1 MAKEEMAKAPA
12 QAAEQVAEKGLLDQ
26 IVEDGRVGT
35 DVATRERGKNLV
47 KEFINQVL
55 EGEVTVSKDVEA
67 MINARV
73 AQIDHLLSIQLN
85 EVLHHP
91 QFQKLESSWRGLKYL
106 ISQSETS
113 VMLKIRILN
122 VTKKELLRDLQ
133 RASEFDQSALFKK
146 VYEEEFG
153 IFGGEPFGALIGDY
167 EFSKSPED
175 LELLEKVAQVAGA
188 AHAPFLSAASPQL
201 LNMESFTQLD
211 QPRDVARIFDTTEYA
226 KWKSFRQSDDSRYV
240 GLCVPHVLMRLPYG
254 RDTVP
259 VDAFTYE
266 EGVDGTDHTK
276 YLWGN
281 AAYAMATRLTNA
293 FALYGWCAA
302 IRGVEG
308 GGLVEGLP
316 AHTFRTDEGD
326 VALKCPTEI
335 AITDRREKELADQ
348 GLVPL
353 VHCKGTDKAAFFSV
367 QSANKPKL
375 YDTDAANANAR
386 LSAQLP
392 YIMATCRFAHYLKA
406 MMRDKIGS
414 FTSRDEIQMF
424 LNRWIA
430 QYVTSDDTATQ
441 ATKAKYPLRE
451 ARVDVEEVKG
461 KPGVYRAVAFLRPH
475 FQLDE
480 LTVSLRLVA
489 SLPQP
494 AGRG

>member
-1 MAKEEMAKAPA
+1 MANQEMAKAPA

-35 DVATRERGKNLV
+35 DVATRERGKSLV

-55 EGEVTVSKDVEA
+55 EGQVTISKDTEA

-91 QFQKLESSWRGLKYL
+91 QFQKLEASWRGLKYL
-106 ISQSETS
+106 LGQSETS
-113 VMLKIRILN
+113 VMLKIRVMN
-122 VTKKELLRDLQ
+122 VSKKELLRDLQ
-133 RASEFDQSALFKK
+133 RAPEFDQSALFKK
-146 VYEEEFG
+146 IYEEEFG
-153 IFGGEPFGALIGDY
+153 VFGGEPFASMIGDY

-175 LELLEKVAQVAGA
+175 LELLEKVSQVAGA
-188 AHAPFLSAASPQL
+188 AHAPFLTAASSQL
-201 LNMESFTQLD
+201 MNMDSFTQLD
-211 QPRDVARIFDTTEYA
+211 QPRDIGKIFDTTEFA

-240 GLCVPHVLMRLPYG
+240 GLCVPHVLLRLPYG

-259 VDAFTYE
+259 VDAFGYE

-281 AAYAMATRLTNA
+281 AAYAMGARLTNA

-348 GLVPL
+348 GLIPL

-367 QSANKPKL
+367 QSANRPKL

-430 QYVTSDDTATQ
+430 GYVINDDTASQ

-494 AGRG
+494 AKG

>member
-35 DVATRERGKNLV
+35 DVATRERGKSLV
-47 KEFINQVL
+47 KEFISQVL

-85 EVLHHP
+85 EILHHP
-91 QFQKLESSWRGLKYL
+91 QLQKLESSWRGLKYL

-113 VMLKIRILN
+113 TMLKIRVMN
-122 VTKKELLRDLQ
+122 VSKKELLRDLQ
-133 RASEFDQSALFKK
+133 RAPEFDQSALFKK

-153 IFGGEPFGALIGDY
+153 VFGGDPFAALVGDY

-175 LELLEKVAQVAGA
+175 LELLEKVAQVAAA
-188 AHAPFLSAASPQL
+188 AHAPFLTAASSQL
-201 LNMESFTQLD
+201 LNMESFAQLD

-281 AAYAMATRLTNA
+281 AAYAMGARLTNA

-348 GLVPL
+348 GLIPL

-375 YDTDAANANAR
+375 YDSDAANANAR

-451 ARVDVEEVKG
+451 ARIDVEEVKG

-489 SLPQP
+489 TLPQS
-494 AGRG
+494 AKG